1 MELLEANV
9 FGILP
14 EESSANVQTI
24 FCNKAMLVEEIL
36 TGIILSLVSKHT
48 KLKDW
53 WTLCPKKLYNNLKGY
68 KETIQRTKV
77 KISKTVDELLI
88 VKKVQVLLGQ
98 LNNQQVPGGMCEHR
112 YIVPDFNF
120 KQNIL
125 IETHS
130 ELPSYYTITI
140 QVNHKALVDQKKAS
154 ADGEDLRVFY
164 QHDVKSLPLEI
175 DRLVTG
181 LYTTEA
187 HVQFRIQKLIPS
199 NTVDGGSYALVFG
212 GNNVG
217 KAKADQKKCLLS
229 LKIFPTRH

>member
-1 MELLEANV
+1 MAAKAFLGLAFLLLFFHSTSAFNSSEAHQAK
-9 FGILP
+9 G
-14 EESSANVQTI
+14 
-24 FCNKAMLVEEIL
+24 LVDS
-36 TGIILSLVSKHT
+36 LS
-48 KLKDW
+48 
-53 WTLCPKKLYNNLKGY
+53 KKLYNNLKGY

-140 QVNHKALVDQKKAS
+140 Q
-154 ADGEDLRVFY
+154 
-164 QHDVKSLPLEI
+164 
-175 DRLVTG
+175 
-181 LYTTEA
+181 
-187 HVQFRIQKLIPS
+187 
-199 NTVDGGSYALVFG
+199 
-212 GNNVG
+212 GNS
-217 KAKADQKKCLLS
+217 CL
-229 LKIFPTRH
+229 